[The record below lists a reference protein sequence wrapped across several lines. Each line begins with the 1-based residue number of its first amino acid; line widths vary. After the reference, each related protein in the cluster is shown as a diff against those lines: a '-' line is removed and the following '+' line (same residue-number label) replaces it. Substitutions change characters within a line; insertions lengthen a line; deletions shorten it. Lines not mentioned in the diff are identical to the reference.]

1 MDIRNRS
8 GGATYSS
15 LRLVEALAKAEA
27 NGWYIPDGW
36 NALTNEQ
43 RGLWA
48 DDVLDNDGKITN
60 DREDT

>member
-1 MDIRNRS
+1 MSDIRNKS

-15 LRLVEALAKAEA
+15 LRLVDALAKAET
-27 NGWYIPDGW
+27 NGWYIPANW
-36 NALTNEQ
+36 NALTDEQ

-60 DREDT
+60 DV